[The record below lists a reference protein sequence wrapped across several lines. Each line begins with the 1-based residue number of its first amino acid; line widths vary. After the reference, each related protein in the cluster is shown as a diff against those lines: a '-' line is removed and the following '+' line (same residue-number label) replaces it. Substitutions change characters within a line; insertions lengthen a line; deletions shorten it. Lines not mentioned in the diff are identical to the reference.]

1 MDLSLQIKDLYLKE
15 VSGPEISSRLS
26 IPVRQVY
33 RVLEK
38 LKVPRR
44 GLALQH
50 EIRFSKSPLSFKF
63 KEKLSLKDKEL
74 LVAGLMLYYG
84 EGAKTKNTV
93 DFANSDPRIV
103 RIFLKFLRQICGV
116 EEDRLRFYLYCFS
129 DQNPQELIEFWSR
142 DLKASKAS
150 FTKPYV
156 REVYRNLHRRMPY
169 GVLHVRYSDLRL
181 LKRILDLSLKMSE
194 NLLK

>member
-1 MDLSLQIKDLYLKE
+1 MDLPSQIKDLYLRE
-15 VSGPEISSRLS
+15 VSGPEISSHLQ
-26 IPVRQVY
+26 IPIRQVY

-38 LKVPRR
+38 LKIPRR
-44 GLALQH
+44 SLVLQH
-50 EIRFSKSPLSFKF
+50 QIRFSKSPLSYKF
-63 KEKLSLKDKEL
+63 KDKLTLKDREL

-103 RIFLKFLRQICGV
+103 SIFLKFLRKICGV
-116 EEDRLRFYLYCFS
+116 EEGRLRFYLYCFS
-129 DQNPQELIEFWSR
+129 DQNPQELIEFWSQV
-142 DLKASKAS
+142 LKVSKDS

-156 REVYRNLHRRMPY
+156 REVYKNLHRRMPY